1 MEFNPDAQFSDGSCQ
16 TLLIPGCINSLFLEF
31 DPLSNI
37 DDGSCEIVRVE
48 GCTSQMADN
57 YNPLANDDIGS
68 CIFDNIMNELS
79 SINDSLIVLNDL
91 VINCS
96 TTLEPIY
103 INLTAGWN
111 TIGYT
116 LRSQQDVVETLESIA
131 DDIYIIKN
139 NAGQF
144 YWPEF
149 NANQIG
155 DFIPG
160 QGYLL
165 NIFNP
170 IPSYYFPIIE

>member
-1 MEFNPDAQFSDGSCQ
+1 
-16 TLLIPGCINSLFLEF
+16 
-31 DPLSNI
+31 
-37 DDGSCEIVRVE
+37 
-48 GCTSQMADN
+48 MADN

-68 CIFDNIMNELS
+68 CTFDNVMNELS
-79 SINDSLIVLNDL
+79 SANDSLIELNDL

-96 TTLEPIY
+96 ATLEPIY
-103 INLTAGWN
+103 IDIAAGWN

-116 LRSQQDVVETLESIA
+116 LRSSQDVVQTLEPIA
-131 DDIYIIKN
+131 DHIYIIKN

-144 YWPEF
+144 YWPEY

-165 NIFNP
+165 NMFTP
-170 IPSYYFPIIE
+170 ISQYFFPLTD